1 MKAGPMWERT
11 CCPGVVKHMRE
22 RILSWGGE
30 VRFSTRVTELV
41 IEGGRVRGVV
51 CENGERIDAGAVVLA
66 IGHSARDTFAMLEKK
81 GIPMEAKSFA
91 VGFGWNIP
99 RS

>member
-1 MKAGPMWERT
+1 M
-11 CCPGVVKHMRE
+11 
-22 RILSWGGE
+22 
-30 VRFSTRVTELV
+30 RFSTRVTELV

-51 CENGERIDAGAVVLA
+51 CENGERIDARAVVLA

-91 VGFGWNIP
+91 VGFRVEHPQELINLSQYAQ
-99 RS
+99 R